1 MNFFRRRRFVI
12 NKSLQYNLLFISLF
26 YAILFLAVV
35 GASLFIPLMVE
46 LGKAEEFSEK
56 SLQAANLILY
66 LHSNFWPAVLLS
78 LIFIGLHSIRTS
90 HRIAG
95 PFYRLNSVIRAME
108 KGNLPRPIQ
117 LRKGDYFFPEVE
129 LFNQMIEKFRGK
141 VTEIQGLQVQLS
153 KAISECSEVTG
164 HASKEEI
171 IEHINKITERG
182 NQLADRVG
190 YFKIES

>member
-1 MNFFRRRRFVI
+1 MSILRRRRFVI
-12 NKSLQYNLLFISLF
+12 NRSLQYSLLSVSLL
-26 YAILFLAVV
+26 YSILFLAVV

-46 LGKAEEFSEK
+46 MGKAEEFSEK
-56 SLQAANLILY
+56 SLQTANLILY

-78 LIFIGLHSIRTS
+78 LIFIALHSIRTS

-95 PFYRLNSVIRAME
+95 PFYRLNIVFRAMKE
-108 KGNLPRPIQ
+108 GSLPRPIQ
-117 LRKGDYFFPEVE
+117 LRRGDYFFPEIE

-141 VTEIQGLQVQLS
+141 VTEVQGAQIQLS
-153 KAISECSEVTG
+153 EAISECSKVTS

-171 IEHINKITERG
+171 IEHVNKITEKG
-182 NQLADRVG
+182 NQLADRVR

>member
-1 MNFFRRRRFVI
+1 MIILRRRKFVI
-12 NKSLQYNLLFISLF
+12 NKSLQYSLLFVSLL
-26 YAILFLAVV
+26 YAILFLVVV

-56 SLQAANLILY
+56 SLQTANLILY

-78 LIFIGLHSIRTS
+78 LIFIGLHSVRTS

-95 PFYRLNSVIRAME
+95 PFYRLNLVFRNMKE
-108 KGNLPRPIQ
+108 GNLPRPIQ
-117 LRKGDYFFPEVE
+117 LRKGDYFFPEIE

-141 VTEIQGLQVQLS
+141 VTEVQGAQAQLNE
-153 KAISECSEVTG
+153 AISECSKVTS

-171 IEHINKITERG
+171 IEHVNNITEKG
-182 NQLADRVG
+182 NQLADRVR

>member
-1 MNFFRRRRFVI
+1 MSILRRRKFVI
-12 NKSLQYNLLFISLF
+12 NKSLQYSLLFVSLF
-26 YAILFLAVV
+26 YAILFLVVV
-35 GASLFIPLMVE
+35 GAALFIPLMVE

-56 SLQAANLILY
+56 SLQTANLILY

-78 LIFIGLHSIRTS
+78 LIFIALHSISTS

-95 PFYRLNSVIRAME
+95 PFYRLNIVFRAMKE
-108 KGNLPRPIQ
+108 GSLPRPIQ
-117 LRKGDYFFPEVE
+117 LRKGDYFFPEIE

-141 VTEIQGLQVQLS
+141 VTEVQGAQIQLS
-153 KAISECSEVTG
+153 EAISECSKVTS

-171 IEHINKITERG
+171 IEHVNKITEKG
-182 NQLADRVG
+182 NQLADRVR

>member
-1 MNFFRRRRFVI
+1 MKFFRRRRFVI

-46 LGKAEEFSEK
+46 LGKAEKFSEK

-108 KGNLPRPIQ
+108 KGNLPRPIH

-141 VTEIQGLQVQLS
+141 VTEIQGLQAQLS

-171 IEHINKITERG
+171 IEHINKITEKG

>member
-1 MNFFRRRRFVI
+1 MSILRRRKFVI
-12 NKSLQYNLLFISLF
+12 NRSLQYSLLFVSLLYASLF
-26 YAILFLAVV
+26 LVVV

-56 SLQAANLILY
+56 SLQTANLILY

-78 LIFIGLHSIRTS
+78 LIFIGLHSVRTS

-95 PFYRLNSVIRAME
+95 PFYRLNLVFRNMKE
-108 KGNLPRPIQ
+108 GNLPRPIQ
-117 LRKGDYFFPEVE
+117 LRKGDYFFPEIE

-141 VTEIQGLQVQLS
+141 VTEVQGAQAQLNE
-153 KAISECSEVTG
+153 AISECSKVTS

-171 IEHINKITERG
+171 IEHVNNITEKG
-182 NQLADRVG
+182 NQLADRVR

>member
-1 MNFFRRRRFVI
+1 MIILRRRKFVI
-12 NKSLQYNLLFISLF
+12 NKSLQYSLLFVSLL
-26 YAILFLAVV
+26 YAILFLVVV

-56 SLQAANLILY
+56 SLQTANLILY

-78 LIFIGLHSIRTS
+78 LIFIGLHSVRTS

-95 PFYRLNSVIRAME
+95 PFYRLNLVFRAMKE
-108 KGNLPRPIQ
+108 GNLPRPIL
-117 LRKGDYFFPEVE
+117 LRKGDYFFPEIE

-141 VTEIQGLQVQLS
+141 VTEVQGAQAQLNE
-153 KAISECSEVTG
+153 AISECSKVTS

-171 IEHINKITERG
+171 IEHVNNITEKG
-182 NQLADRVG
+182 NQLADRVR

>member
-1 MNFFRRRRFVI
+1 MKIFRRRRFVI
-12 NKSLQYNLLFISLF
+12 NRSLQYSLFFISLL
-26 YAILFLAVV
+26 YVILFLAIV

-46 LGKAEEFSEK
+46 LGKTEEFSEK

-66 LHSNFWPAVLLS
+66 LHSNFWPAVLFS

-90 HRIAG
+90 HKIAG
-95 PFYRLNSVIRAME
+95 PFYRLNFVFRAMKE
-108 KGNLPRPIQ
+108 GNLPKPIQ
-117 LRKGDYFFPEVE
+117 LRKSDYFLPEVE

-141 VTEIQGLQVQLS
+141 VTEIQGLQAKLS
-153 KAISECSEVTG
+153 EAISECSEVTS

-171 IEHINKITERG
+171 IEHINNITEKG
-182 NQLADRVG
+182 NQLAYKVR

>member
-1 MNFFRRRRFVI
+1 MKFFRRRRFVI
-12 NKSLQYNLLFISLF
+12 NRSLQYSLLFISML
-26 YAILFLAVV
+26 YVILFLAVV

-46 LGKAEEFSEK
+46 LGKADEFSEK

-78 LIFIGLHSIRTS
+78 LIFIGLHSVRTS

-95 PFYRLNSVIRAME
+95 PFYRLNSVFRAMKE
-108 KGNLPRPIQ
+108 GNLPRPIQ
-117 LRKGDYFFPEVE
+117 LRRSDYLFPEIE

-141 VTEIQGLQVQLS
+141 VTEIQGLQAKLS
-153 KAISECSEVTG
+153 EAISECSEVNSR
-164 HASKEEI
+164 ASKEEI
-171 IEHINKITERG
+171 IEHINNITEKG
-182 NQLADRVG
+182 NQLAYKIR

>member
-1 MNFFRRRRFVI
+1 MSILRRRKFVI
-12 NKSLQYNLLFISLF
+12 NRSLQYSLLFVSLL

-56 SLQAANLILY
+56 SLQTANLILY

-78 LIFIGLHSIRTS
+78 FIFIGLHSIRTS

-95 PFYRLNSVIRAME
+95 PFYRLNIVFRAMKE
-108 KGNLPRPIQ
+108 GSLPRPIQ
-117 LRKGDYFFPEVE
+117 LRKGDYFFPEIE
-129 LFNQMIEKFRGK
+129 LFNQMIENFRGK
-141 VTEIQGLQVQLS
+141 VTEVQGAQIQLS
-153 KAISECSEVTG
+153 EAISECSKVTS

-171 IEHINKITERG
+171 IEHVNKITEKG
-182 NQLADRVG
+182 NQLADRVR

>member
-1 MNFFRRRRFVI
+1 MKIFRRRRFVI
-12 NKSLQYNLLFISLF
+12 NRSLQYSLFFISLL
-26 YAILFLAVV
+26 YVILFLAIV

-46 LGKAEEFSEK
+46 LGKTEEFSEK

-66 LHSNFWPAVLLS
+66 LHSNFWPAVLFS

-90 HRIAG
+90 HKIAG
-95 PFYRLNSVIRAME
+95 PFYRLNFVFRAMKE
-108 KGNLPRPIQ
+108 GNLPKPIQ
-117 LRKGDYFFPEVE
+117 LRKSDYFLPEIE

-141 VTEIQGLQVQLS
+141 VTEIQGLQAELS
-153 KAISECSEVTG
+153 EAISECSEVTS

-171 IEHINKITERG
+171 IEHINNITEKG
-182 NQLADRVG
+182 NQLAYKVR

>member
-1 MNFFRRRRFVI
+1 MSILRRRKFVI
-12 NKSLQYNLLFISLF
+12 NKSLQYSLLFVSLL
-26 YAILFLAVV
+26 YAILFLVVV
-35 GASLFIPLMVE
+35 GAALFIPLMVE

-56 SLQAANLILY
+56 SLQTANLILY

-78 LIFIGLHSIRTS
+78 LIFIALHSIRTS

-95 PFYRLNSVIRAME
+95 PFYRLNIVFRAMKE
-108 KGNLPRPIQ
+108 GSLPRPIL
-117 LRKGDYFFPEVE
+117 LRKGDYFFPEIE

-141 VTEIQGLQVQLS
+141 VTEVQGAQAQLS
-153 KAISECSEVTG
+153 EAISECSKVTS

-171 IEHINKITERG
+171 IEQVNKITEKG
-182 NQLADRVG
+182 NQLADRVR

>member
-141 VTEIQGLQVQLS
+141 VTEIQGLQAQLS
-153 KAISECSEVTG
+153 KDISECSEVTG

>member
-1 MNFFRRRRFVI
+1 MSILRRRKFVI
-12 NKSLQYNLLFISLF
+12 NKSLQYSLLFVSLF
-26 YAILFLAVV
+26 YAILFLVVV
-35 GASLFIPLMVE
+35 GAALFIPLMVE

-56 SLQAANLILY
+56 SLQTANLILY

-78 LIFIGLHSIRTS
+78 LIFIGLHSVRTS

-95 PFYRLNSVIRAME
+95 PFYRLNLVFRAMKE
-108 KGNLPRPIQ
+108 GNLPRPIQ
-117 LRKGDYFFPEVE
+117 LRKGDYFFPEIE

-141 VTEIQGLQVQLS
+141 VTEVQGAQAQLNE
-153 KAISECSEVTG
+153 AISECSKVTS

-171 IEHINKITERG
+171 IEHVNNITEKG
-182 NQLADRVG
+182 NQLADRVR

>member
-1 MNFFRRRRFVI
+1 MSILRRRKFVI
-12 NKSLQYNLLFISLF
+12 NKSLQYSLLFVSLF
-26 YAILFLAVV
+26 YAILFLVVV
-35 GASLFIPLMVE
+35 GAALFIPLMVE

-56 SLQAANLILY
+56 SLQTANLILY

-78 LIFIGLHSIRTS
+78 LIFICLHSVRTS

-95 PFYRLNSVIRAME
+95 PFYRLNIVFRAMKE
-108 KGNLPRPIQ
+108 GSLPRPIQ
-117 LRKGDYFFPEVE
+117 LRKGDYFFPEIE

-141 VTEIQGLQVQLS
+141 VTEVQGAQIQLS
-153 KAISECSEVTG
+153 EAISECSKVTS

-171 IEHINKITERG
+171 IEHVNKITEKG
-182 NQLADRVG
+182 NQLADRVR

>member
-1 MNFFRRRRFVI
+1 MIIFRRRRFLI
-12 NKSLQYNLLFISLF
+12 NRSLQYSLLFISLL
-26 YAILFLAVV
+26 YVILFLAIV

-46 LGKAEEFSEK
+46 LGKAQEFSEK

-95 PFYRLNSVIRAME
+95 PFYRLNFVFRSMKE
-108 KGNLPRPIQ
+108 GNLPRPIQ
-117 LRKGDYFFPEVE
+117 LRRGDYLFPEVE
-129 LFNQMIEKFRGK
+129 LFNQMIENFRGK
-141 VTEIQGLQVQLS
+141 VTEIQGLQAKLS
-153 KAISECSEVTG
+153 EAISECSEVTS
-164 HASKEEI
+164 HASKEKI
-171 IEHINKITERG
+171 IEHINNITEKG
-182 NQLADRVG
+182 NQLAYKIR